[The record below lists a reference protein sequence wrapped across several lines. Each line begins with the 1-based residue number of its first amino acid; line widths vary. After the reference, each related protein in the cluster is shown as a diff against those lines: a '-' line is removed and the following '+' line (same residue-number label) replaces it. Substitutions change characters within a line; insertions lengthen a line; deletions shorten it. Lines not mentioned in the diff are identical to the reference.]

1 MCCLFG
7 LLDYAHYFK
16 NGEKSK
22 VISILSRESEQRGTD
37 ATGIAYL
44 SRNHLRIYKRPLP
57 AHRMHFFIPD
67 ESTVVMGH
75 TRMTTQGNER
85 YNANNHPFEGRCG
98 EMRFALAHN
107 GIIHND
113 RVIRQQYHI
122 PAVKIQT
129 DSYIAVQFL
138 EKQKAL
144 NFDSLKKMAE
154 TVEGPFTFTVLNSD
168 NSLYFIKGSNPMCIY
183 HFKRAGFYLYA
194 STEEILRAAVMKLR
208 LQKLP
213 CEHLTPEM
221 GDIIRID
228 KLGNL
233 SSSSFDIS
241 EFLPDWPL
249 FSNSFTYTPRMQQKP
264 SVQGSTY
271 LQELKEIAGYYGYSP
286 EDVDLLYARGYSCGE
301 IEEILYGDD
310 ILEDF

>member
-7 LLDYAHYFK
+7 LLDYKHYF
-16 NGEKSK
+16 GTAEKSR
-22 VISILSRESEQRGTD
+22 VISILSQESEQRGTD

-44 SRNHLRIYKRPLP
+44 SRNRLRIYKRPLP

-67 ESTVVMGH
+67 ESCFVMGH
-75 TRMTTQGNER
+75 TRMTTKGNER

-98 EMRFALAHN
+98 EIRFAIAHN

-122 PAVKIQT
+122 PTVKIQT

-138 EKQKAL
+138 EKQKTL

-154 TVEGPFTFTVLNSD
+154 TVEGSFTFTVLDSG
-168 NSLYFIKGSNPMCIY
+168 SSIYFVKGSSPMCIY
-183 HFKRAGFYLYA
+183 HFKHSGFYLYA
-194 STEEILRAAVMKLR
+194 STEEILQNTVKRLH

-213 CEHLTPEM
+213 CERLIPEM

-228 KLGNL
+228 RLGNL
-233 SSSSFDIS
+233 SSSSFDVTNL
-241 EFLPDWPL
+241 LPEWPV
-249 FSNSFTYTPRMQQKP
+249 FSGSVGRIPSKQLTQKN
-264 SVQGSTY
+264 TY
-271 LQELKEIAGYYGYSP
+271 LQELKEIAGYYGYSSD
-286 EDVDLLYARGYSCGE
+286 DVDLLYARGYSCSE
-301 IEEILYGDD
+301 IEEILYGED
-310 ILEDF
+310 IIEDF